1 MAKLNWGAAGQRFY
15 ETGVDRGVLYP
26 NGGPG
31 VAWNGLIS
39 VNESPKGGDSKSY
52 YLDGVKY
59 LNLAE
64 AEEYSATIE
73 AYTYPAEFEVCDGT
87 AMHRKGMLVTQQPR
101 QRFGLSYRTMV
112 GNDIEGTDKGYKIHL
127 VYNALAAPT
136 SRSYGTTT
144 NAMEAMT
151 FTWDLTTTPVFLLGQ
166 KPSSHIVLDT
176 ATAPSELITQVE
188 NLLYGTAISAP
199 RLPTPT
205 ELVLLFDNYQV
216 LSDKLEVLEK
226 DAIAFLKILQDPPE
240 NRFMFFA
247 QSYTDTYTGPVAG
260 TAMNIPGTITVVP
273 SVGIDAAYDTP
284 DWIGRNVTGTWAGVT
299 PIADYE
305 VQVFSRLDVDYHQG
319 TFELLANG
327 TWTSGATTI
336 RAGEKVVKLVRKAD
350 QVVVAEKGGTG
361 SVFDDIE
368 VRLYAYLDI
377 AYLLDTVP
385 LSADGSFKGVIDWA
399 GRKVARVYKVSTG
412 EILASTEWSGLSLP
426 RSFVVEPNDPV
437 YNDAIAARCA
447 TYDAALV
454 AMAFLDHGELGRA
467 ERILDALV
475 TLQNPEGSWYF
486 SYDAFNYSWSDPYIR
501 TGACA
506 FVVMAAIHHRRVT
519 GSTKYQEMAIK
530 GADYLIAQQAPAGS
544 PVAGLV
550 RQGRGRYTSDY
561 VFIDEQQQGA
571 GTEHNLDAWFV
582 FRDLYHQTG
591 LPRFNDAK
599 NQVFDQMMA
608 LLWNPRQ
615 NRFNQGVEDPA
626 EALDCDSWGGMML
639 FAAGETLKAEGALSH
654 METYRVENAVVA
666 KNLDPQHW
674 NFYYENPGPI
684 NGYKPYGV
692 GYNNP
697 PTLVWAEGT
706 WGAILAKQRMGFD
719 ATLDLISMLR
729 LSETTGKYGG
739 WIQVTYTQAP
749 WPYEFQTW
757 PCAAAAAWAAMT
769 PVGAP
774 GIFPRTP

>member
-15 ETGVDRGVLYP
+15 EAGVDRGVLYP
-26 NGGPG
+26 ATGPG

-39 VNESPKGGDSKSY
+39 VDENPNGGDSKPY

-64 AEEYSATIE
+64 DDEYAATIE
-73 AYTYPAEFEVCDGT
+73 AYTYPAEFAVCDGT
-87 AMHRKGMLVTQQPR
+87 AIHRRGLLVTQQPR

-112 GNDIEGTDKGYKIHL
+112 GNDIKGADQGYKIHL

-144 NAMEAMT
+144 DTPEAMT
-151 FTWDLTTTPVFLLGQ
+151 FTWDLTATPVFLLGR
-166 KPSSHIVLDT
+166 KPSAHIIIDT
-176 ATAPSELITQVE
+176 AAATPELITEVE
-188 NLLYGTAISAP
+188 NLLYGTSISSP

-205 ELVLLFDNYQV
+205 ELVALFDNYME
-216 LSDKLEVLEK
+216 LSEKLAVLEE
-226 DAIAFLKILQDPPE
+226 DALTFLKILQDPPE
-240 NRFMFFA
+240 NRFTLFT
-247 QSYTDTYTGPVAG
+247 QPYTDAYTGPVSG
-260 TAMNIPGTITVVP
+260 TVTNIPGTITVVP

-284 DWIGRNVTGTWAGVT
+284 GWIGSNVTGTWGGVT

-305 VQVFSRLDVDYHQG
+305 VQVFSRLDIDYIQG
-319 TFELLANG
+319 TFELLADG
-327 TWTSGATTI
+327 TWTSGDTLI
-336 RAGEKVVKLVRKAD
+336 RAGDKVVKLVRKAD
-350 QVVVAEKGGTG
+350 QVVIAEKGGG
-361 SVFDDIE
+361 GAVFDDIE
-368 VRLYAYLDI
+368 VRLYNHLDI
-377 AYLLDTVP
+377 SYLQDTVP
-385 LSADGSFKGVIDWA
+385 LSADGSFEGVIPQA

-412 EILASTEWSGLSLP
+412 KILASTEWSEQSLP

-437 YNDAIAARCA
+437 YNEAIATRCA

-454 AMAFLDHGELGRA
+454 AMAFLDHGELNRA
-467 ERILDALV
+467 ERILD
-475 TLQNPEGSWYF
+475 TLASIQNPEGSWYF
-486 SYDAFNYSWSDPYIR
+486 TYDAFNHSSSESYIR

-519 GSTKYQEMAIK
+519 GSMKYQEMAIK
-530 GADYLIAQQAPAGS
+530 GGDYLIDQQAPAGS
-544 PVAGLV
+544 PLEGLG
-550 RQGRGRYTSDY
+550 RQARARYNSDY
-561 VFIDEQQQGA
+561 GFIDEQQQGA

-591 LPRFNDAK
+591 IPRFNDAK

-608 LLWNPRQ
+608 LFWNPVQ
-615 NRFNQGVEDPA
+615 NRFNQGLEDPA

-639 FAAGETLKAEGALSH
+639 LASGETRKAEGALSH
-654 METYRVENAVVA
+654 METYRVNNAVVA

-674 NFYYENPGPI
+674 NFHYENPGPI
-684 NGYKPYGV
+684 HGYKPYGV

-706 WGAILAKQRMGFD
+706 WGAILFKQRMEVD
-719 ATLDLISMLR
+719 ATKDLNSMLR
-729 LSETTGKYGG
+729 LSETTGRYGG

-757 PCAAAAAWAAMT
+757 PAACPAAWAAMT
-769 PVGAP
+769 LVGAP
-774 GIFPRTP
+774 GIFPPTP

>member
-15 ETGVDRGVLYP
+15 EAGVDRGVLYP
-26 NGGPG
+26 VTGPG

-39 VNESPKGGDSKSY
+39 VDESPEGGDSKPY

-64 AEEYSATIE
+64 ADEYSATIE
-73 AYTYPAEFEVCDGT
+73 AYTYPAEFSVCDGT
-87 AMHRKGMLVTQQPR
+87 AIHRRGLLVTQQPR

-112 GNDIEGTDKGYKIHL
+112 GNDIKGAKQGYKIHL

-136 SRSYGTTT
+136 SRSYETTADT
-144 NAMEAMT
+144 VEALT
-151 FTWDLTTTPVFLLGQ
+151 FTWALTATPVFLLGL
-166 KPSSHIVLDT
+166 KPSAHIIIDT
-176 ATAPSELITQVE
+176 ATATPALITELE
-188 NLLYGTAISAP
+188 NTLYGTAISSP
-199 RLPTPT
+199 RLPTPA
-205 ELVLLFDNYQV
+205 ELVALFDNYQKLSV
-216 LSDKLEVLEK
+216 LAE
-226 DAIAFLKILQDPPE
+226 DALTFLKSLQDPPE
-240 NRFMFFA
+240 NRLMSFTE
-247 QSYTDTYTGPVAG
+247 SYPAAYTGPVAG
-260 TAMNIPGTITVVP
+260 TTMGIPGSVALSP
-273 SVGIDAAYDTP
+273 NVGIDTTYDTP
-284 DWIGRNVTGTWAGVT
+284 DWIGPNVTGTWAGVT
-299 PIADYE
+299 PITDYE
-305 VQVFSRLDVDYHQG
+305 VQVFSRLDVDYIQG

-327 TWTSGATTI
+327 TWTSGDTI
-336 RAGEKVVKLVRKAD
+336 VRAGEKVVKLVRKAD
-350 QVVVAEKGGTG
+350 QVVVAEKGGPG
-361 SVFDDIE
+361 SVYVDVE
-368 VRLYAYLDI
+368 VRLYNFLDI
-377 AYLLDTVP
+377 PYLQDTVP
-385 LSADGSFKGVIDWA
+385 LSADGSFKGFIYQA

-412 EILASTEWSGLSLP
+412 EILASTEWAEQSLP

-437 YNDAIAARCA
+437 YNEAIATRCA

-467 ERILDALV
+467 ERILD
-475 TLQNPEGSWYF
+475 TLAAIQNPEGSWYF
-486 SYDAFNYSWSDPYIR
+486 TYDAFNLSSSESYIR

-519 GSTKYQEMAIK
+519 GSMKYREMAIK
-530 GADYLIAQQAPAGS
+530 GADYLIAQQAPADS
-544 PVAGLV
+544 PFAGLV

-591 LPRFNDAK
+591 IPRFKDAK

-608 LLWNPRQ
+608 LFWNPVQ
-615 NRFNQGVEDPA
+615 NRFNQGLEDPA

-639 FAAGETLKAEGALSH
+639 LASGETRKAEGALSH
-654 METYRVENAVVA
+654 METYRVNNAVVA

-674 NFYYENPGPI
+674 NFHYENPGPI
-684 NGYKPYGV
+684 HGYKPYGV

-706 WGAILAKQRMGFD
+706 WGAILFKQRMGVD
-719 ATLDLISMLR
+719 ATKDLNSMLR
-729 LSETTGKYGG
+729 LSETTGKHGG

-749 WPYEFQTW
+749 WPYEFQAW
-757 PCAAAAAWAAMT
+757 PCAASAAWAAMT
-769 PVGAP
+769 LAGAP
-774 GIFPRTP
+774 GVFSRTP

>member
-15 ETGVDRGVLYP
+15 EAGVDRGVLYP
-26 NGGPG
+26 VTGPG

-39 VNESPKGGDSKSY
+39 VDESPEGGDSTPY

-64 AEEYSATIE
+64 ADEYSATIE
-73 AYTYPAEFEVCDGT
+73 AYTYPSEFSVCDGT
-87 AMHRKGMLVTQQPR
+87 AIHRRGLLVTQQPR

-112 GNDIEGTDKGYKIHL
+112 GNDIKGTKQGYKIHL

-136 SRSYGTTT
+136 SRSYETAADTV
-144 NAMEAMT
+144 EALT
-151 FTWDLTTTPVFLLGQ
+151 FTWDLTATPVFLLGL
-166 KPSSHIVLDT
+166 KPSAHIIIDT
-176 ATAPSELITQVE
+176 ATATPALITELE
-188 NLLYGTAISAP
+188 NTLYGTAISSP
-199 RLPTPT
+199 RLPTPA
-205 ELVLLFDNYQV
+205 ELVALFDNYQKLSV
-216 LSDKLEVLEK
+216 LAE
-226 DAIAFLKILQDPPE
+226 DALTFLKSLQDPPE
-240 NRFMFFA
+240 NRLMFFTE
-247 QSYTDTYTGPVAG
+247 SYTAAYTGPVSG
-260 TAMNIPGTITVVP
+260 TTMGIPGVVALSP
-273 SVGIDAAYDTP
+273 NVGIDTTYDTP
-284 DWIGRNVTGTWAGVT
+284 DWNSPNVTGTWAGVT
-299 PIADYE
+299 PITDYE
-305 VQVFSRLDVDYHQG
+305 VQVFSRFDMDYHQG

-327 TWTSGATTI
+327 TWASGDTLI

-350 QVVVAEKGGTG
+350 QVVVAEKGGPG
-361 SVFDDIE
+361 SVYVDVE
-368 VRLYAYLDI
+368 VRLYNFLDI
-377 AYLLDTVP
+377 PYLQDTVP
-385 LSADGSFKGVIDWA
+385 LSADGSFKGFIYQA

-412 EILASTEWSGLSLP
+412 EILASTEWAEQSLP

-437 YNDAIAARCA
+437 YNEAIATRCA

-467 ERILDALV
+467 ERILD
-475 TLQNPEGSWYF
+475 TLAAIQNPEGSWYF
-486 SYDAFNYSWSDPYIR
+486 TYDAFNHSSSESYIR

-519 GSTKYQEMAIK
+519 GSMKYREMAIK
-530 GADYLIAQQAPAGS
+530 GADYLIAQQAPADS
-544 PVAGLV
+544 PFAGLV

-591 LPRFNDAK
+591 IPRFNDAK

-608 LLWNPRQ
+608 LFWNPVQ
-615 NRFNQGVEDPA
+615 NRFNQGLEDPA
-626 EALDCDSWGGMML
+626 EALDCDSWGGML
-639 FAAGETLKAEGALSH
+639 LLASGETRKAEGALSH
-654 METYRVENAVVA
+654 METYRVNNAVVA

-674 NFYYENPGPI
+674 NFHYENPGPI
-684 NGYKPYGV
+684 HGYKPYGV

-706 WGAILAKQRMGFD
+706 WGAILFKQRMGVD
-719 ATLDLISMLR
+719 ATKDLNSMLR
-729 LSETTGKYGG
+729 LSETTGKHGG

-749 WPYEFQTW
+749 WPYEFQAW
-757 PCAAAAAWAAMT
+757 PCAASAAWAAMT
-769 PVGAP
+769 LAGAP
-774 GIFPRTP
+774 GVFSRTP